1 MTNGGRRR
9 FHPVYL
15 ILLVP
20 YAAFFAVPF
29 YNRIEPELLG
39 IPFFYWWQLVWV
51 IMTAVCIMPVYYLE
65 ESRRK

>member
-1 MTNGGRRR
+1 MKNGGRRR

-15 ILLVP
+15 LLLLP

-29 YNRIEPELLG
+29 YNRIAPEFLG
-39 IPFFYWWQLVWV
+39 IPFFYWWQVLWV
-51 IMTAVCIMPVYYLE
+51 IGTALCITPVYFHE